1 MQPNSAEVSQD
12 ISLKFLQFRQKRREL
27 DVGEGVGLKLVS
39 AHLNLCQR
47 KKGDGTQSSDK
58 ISEGDMVNVC
68 SC

>member
-39 AHLNLCQR
+39 AHLNLCQG
-47 KKGDGTQSSDK
+47 KEGYGTKSSDK
-58 ISEGDMVNVC
+58 ISERGMVNVG
-68 SC
+68 SS